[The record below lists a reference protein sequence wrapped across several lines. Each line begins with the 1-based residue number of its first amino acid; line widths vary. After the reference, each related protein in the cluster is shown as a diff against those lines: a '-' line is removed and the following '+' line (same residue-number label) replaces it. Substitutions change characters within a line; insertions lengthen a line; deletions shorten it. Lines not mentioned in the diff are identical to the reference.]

1 MGTQSGTRSWSPNLL
16 LSRRLGTRGLPLARQ
31 LLVDPD
37 CRSTTGRLCG
47 RRRVPVFDSPV
58 PTGAPAGPRVKR
70 LSRRAFLAMAAM
82 ASRSW
87 SQPRQT
93 SVVLLLTGVITD
105 GGWGQ
110 LAFNGL
116 KSLGPGFKTAYAEN
130 IGLAQMQ
137 EVVRGY
143 SDDGFDLILGH
154 GFEFSGA
161 LLDIAP
167 DYPTQHYFVSS
178 FLPQPKV
185 PPNIMFI
192 DMGYSSAAYG
202 AGALAALISDRKQAV
217 GFVGGEDDPEQQIIQ
232 KAFIAGARNTVKGIQ
247 GLGIITGDYD
257 NAAKGREPA
266 STLIGNGAD
275 VIWHAADVTGLGAIR
290 GAVAGKAK
298 VLGCYSDQTNLAPN
312 NMATSFLMNLEGMV
326 KSAAHSVANRTFVG
340 GTEWRPTVDWM
351 WLLKAGLHG
360 DHNPQLASPQA
371 WTAFRKVWS
380 DLAANR
386 IDIPAL
392 IA

>member
-1 MGTQSGTRSWSPNLL
+1 
-16 LSRRLGTRGLPLARQ
+16 
-31 LLVDPD
+31 
-37 CRSTTGRLCG
+37 
-47 RRRVPVFDSPV
+47 
-58 PTGAPAGPRVKR
+58 
-70 LSRRAFLAMAAM
+70 MAAM

-87 SQPRQT
+87 GQPKQT

-116 KSLGPGFKTAYAEN
+116 KALGPGFKTAYAEN

-257 NAAKGREPA
+257 NAAKGREAA

-275 VIWHAADVTGLGAIR
+275 VIWHAADVTGLGAIQ

-298 VLGCYSDQTNLAPN
+298 VLGCYSDQTLLAPN
-312 NMATSFLMNLEGMV
+312 NMATSFEMNLEGV
-326 KSAAHSVANRTFVG
+326 VQAVSHAVANHTFAG
-340 GTEWRPTVDWM
+340 GTEWKPVVDWM
-351 WLLKAGLHG
+351 WLLKAGVHG